1 MSELVAQKDEIAEGP
16 EVIVMGSF
24 NIDLIGYC
32 PRLPMKGETVHGTSY
47 EKDFGGKGANQA
59 VQCSLLGANTY
70 FCGKVGEDEFGA
82 EYIEKLESVGINTT
96 YVKKQGPMTG
106 MALIAVE
113 TSGANTIVIIPG
125 ANGLNTTDDILEMR
139 GAMEQAKVLICQNE
153 VPIIV
158 TRECLK
164 LARETNTLSIF
175 NPGPAAPANEII
187 DLITNADIVCP
198 NETELEVLTGMN
210 ARTDEEILAAAR
222 VLINVGCKVV
232 IVTLGAK
239 GALVV
244 TSNES
249 KFVAATKVT
258 AVNTVGAGDSFIG
271 TLGANLSKGC
281 TLENAVHRA
290 LAVATLSVTRNG
302 AQGSYY
308 KADELPE
315 EIRPTNTGIS
325 KGDVTKELIHQN
337 LVI

>member
-1 MSELVAQKDEIAEGP
+1 MAEFHMKEQMAEGP

-59 VQCSLLGANTY
+59 VQCSLLGVNTY

-82 EYIEKLESVGINTT
+82 EYIERLEKVGINTT

-106 MALIAVE
+106 MALIGVE
-113 TSGANTIVIIPG
+113 SSGANTIVIIPG
-125 ANGLNTTDDILEMR
+125 ANGLNTCDDILEMR
-139 GAMEQAKVLICQNE
+139 SAMEQAKVLICQNE
-153 VPIIV
+153 VPIVV

-175 NPGPAAPANEII
+175 NPGPAAPANELL
-187 DLITNADIVCP
+187 DLIVYSDIVCP
-198 NETELEVLTGMN
+198 NETELEVLTGMKTS
-210 ARTDEEILAAAR
+210 TDEEILAAAR

-232 IVTLGAK
+232 LVTLGAK

-244 TSNES
+244 TSTES
-249 KFVAATKVT
+249 KFVAASKVI

-271 TLGANLSKGC
+271 TLGANLARGV
-281 TLENAVHRA
+281 TLEQAVDRA

-315 EIRPTNTGIS
+315 AIRPTNTSLG
-325 KGDVTKELIHQN
+325 KDTVTKDMIQQN